1 MKLLKLIAL
10 FLATIFTFYG
20 WGKLSYSQPLVDNQ
34 REIRGVWLTNIDSEV
49 LFSPQNTESAIASL
63 KQLKFNSLYPTV
75 WNWGYTLYPSQVA
88 EKVTGSKID
97 PHEGLKNRD
106 ILKEIVT
113 KGHQQNMRVIPWFEF
128 GFMTPPTSEL
138 ATKHPRWLTNRR
150 NGSKLGDSA
159 AGQVVWLNPF
169 HPQVQEFISDL
180 IVEIC
185 TRYRVDGIQF
195 DDHTAL
201 PRDFGYD
208 PYTVSLYQQEMK
220 KAPPA
225 NPQDREWVKWRAD
238 KITDFMVRLH
248 TRLKQ
253 RNPNLIFSVAPNP
266 YKTAYNMFLQDWRRW
281 IDLGIV
287 DELVIQVYRP
297 DLKSFNRELNLPEV
311 QSARQ
316 KIPTGIA
323 ILTGLRNNPTPITL
337 IEDKVRQARRHRL
350 GISFFYYETL
360 WIEKPTET
368 PDLRKAVVRAL
379 FYNPQPR
386 YPHRK
391 A

>member
-1 MKLLKLIAL
+1 MKKIISLFIISLLLVIAL
-10 FLATIFTFYG
+10 PHPPKA
-20 WGKLSYSQPLVDNQ
+20 LSQNRFP
-34 REIRGVWLTNIDSEV
+34 EIRGVWITKNDSDV
-49 LFSPQNTESAIASL
+49 WLDTPQLESSLSELAELNFNTI
-63 KQLKFNSLYPTV
+63 YPVV
-75 WNWGYTLYPSQVA
+75 WNSGYVSYDSAVA
-88 EKVTGSKID
+88 KRVGIPIIGNNNNKDIIAEITYQGHI
-97 PHEGLKNRD
+97 NR
-106 ILKEIVT
+106 LL
-113 KGHQQNMRVIPWFEF
+113 VIPWFEF
-128 GFMTPPTSEL
+128 GFMAPPTSEL

-150 NGSKLGDSA
+150 NGSKIGDSA

-169 HPQVQEFISDL
+169 HPQVQAFISDL
-180 IVEIC
+180 VVEIC
-185 TRYRVDGIQF
+185 SRYRVDGIQF
-195 DDHTAL
+195 DDHMAL

-248 TRLKQ
+248 NRLKQ

-266 YKTAYNMFLQDWRRW
+266 YGTAYNMFLQDWRRW
-281 IDLGIV
+281 INLGIV
-287 DELVIQVYRP
+287 DELIIQVYRP
-297 DLKSFNRELNLPEV
+297 DLNSFVKELNLPEV
-311 QSARQ
+311 QNARQ

-360 WIEKPTET
+360 WIDKPTET
-368 PDLRKAVVRAL
+368 SDLRKAVVRAL

-386 YPHRK
+386 FPYRK
-391 A
+391 T

>member
-1 MKLLKLIAL
+1 MKKIVTLFIISLLLVIAL
-10 FLATIFTFYG
+10 PHPSRV
-20 WGKLSYSQPLVDNQ
+20 LSQNRFP
-34 REIRGVWLTNIDSEV
+34 EIRGVWITKNDSDVWLDTSQLQTSLNE
-49 LFSPQNTESAIASL
+49 LAELNFNTI
-63 KQLKFNSLYPTV
+63 YPVV
-75 WNWGYTLYPSQVA
+75 WNSGYVSYDSAVA
-88 EKVTGSKID
+88 KRVGIPIIGNNNNKDIIAEITYQG
-97 PHEGLKNRD
+97 HLNR
-106 ILKEIVT
+106 LL
-113 KGHQQNMRVIPWFEF
+113 VIPWFEF